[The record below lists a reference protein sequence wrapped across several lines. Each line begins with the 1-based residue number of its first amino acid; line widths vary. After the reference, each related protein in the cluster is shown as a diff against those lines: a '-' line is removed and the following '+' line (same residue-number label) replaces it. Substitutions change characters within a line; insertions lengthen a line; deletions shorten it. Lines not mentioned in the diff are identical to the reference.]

1 MEAYKAY
8 SPQMETVENLDFLNE
23 YKGRIW
29 IIDTK
34 HDGFY
39 NSYFRNKEEY
49 KLIEKEKFNTKY
61 PSSFD
66 TKYDGYYYNL
76 ILLEKIL

>member
-1 MEAYKAY
+1 MNE
-8 SPQMETVENLDFLNE
+8 FLNS
-23 YKGRIW
+23 KLVQDLRDVI
-29 IIDTK
+29 
-34 HDGFY
+34 
-39 NSYFRNKEEY
+39 NKTDIFI
-49 KLIEKEKFNTKY
+49 KDPIEKEKFNTKY